1 MRAGALTRACRVFL
15 PCEKK
20 PACTHAGFFIFSNRI
35 IFYRNKW
42 GAEGK
47 HEATIHRSNLSQAL
61 VKFYFVITP
70 INSVITKY

>member
-1 MRAGALTRACRVFL
+1 VPVGPFYPEKKARMRACGL
-15 PCEKK
+15 
-20 PACTHAGFFIFSNRI
+20 FIFSKRI

-42 GAEGK
+42 GAEAK

-61 VKFYFVITP
+61 VKFYFVITA